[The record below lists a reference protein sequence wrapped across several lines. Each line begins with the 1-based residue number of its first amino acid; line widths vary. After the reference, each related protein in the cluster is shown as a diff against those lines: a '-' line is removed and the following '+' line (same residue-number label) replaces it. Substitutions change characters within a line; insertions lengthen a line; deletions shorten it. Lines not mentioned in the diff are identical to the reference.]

1 MHKHNVKPSD
11 EQVNYLGIY
20 LSQDAEERI
29 KKARLDRKKFYNDE
43 AYKEKPRKSYTT
55 DDESDFSDTDSGSQ
69 GETWTK
75 SPRKEKIE
83 SDRSVASSSSSATSS
98 SPPCVSS
105 RAASV
110 ADRGDKVG
118 PRHKKEK
125 KNLPGIETRETQYS
139 PVDFVSLHDKYES
152 ESESRSTVRVVH
164 VATQE
169 VQASLDKEK
178 VYVTVEEPPR
188 TWFPGAT
195 SPSRPAATRAS
206 LPPPR

>member
-1 MHKHNVKPSD
+1 MTEKSSTMTKHTRWRVES
-11 EQVNYLGIY
+11 QYIVNICG
-20 LSQDAEERI
+20 Q
-29 KKARLDRKKFYNDE
+29 
-43 AYKEKPRKSYTT
+43 EKPRKSYTT
-55 DDESDFSDTDSGSQ
+55 DDESDFSDTDSGSRE
-69 GETWTK
+69 ETWTK

-139 PVDFVSLHDKYES
+139 PVVS
-152 ESESRSTVRVVH
+152 
-164 VATQE
+164 QE
-169 VQASLDKEK
+169 
-178 VYVTVEEPPR
+178 
-188 TWFPGAT
+188 
-195 SPSRPAATRAS
+195 AA
-206 LPPPR
+206 